1 MTNKLN
7 TVSKKKYLQEN
18 IHPKSVQQPNFNI
31 SSEDYD
37 PLAVTFIEPKTQ
49 MSRTVPVLSANL
61 EPKSLDLAP
70 VNESFETFDDEFS
83 DFQSAQFSFTN
94 CKNNHEFTNFQ
105 SAFDTLSLKE
115 TTKSVENHVEFLS
128 VSSVDAISIDC
139 EPNLISYQ
147 DDDIHDKYKAFRN
160 LAVETVD
167 TKDLAN
173 EDLIVRNNLDD
184 LLYIN
189 AAKNIE
195 EQVKNYDVSDE
206 EFGEFLCVEEIM
218 NNKAETEVDWKH
230 VQVYLAI
237 VQYVIYLI
245 IFGSNM

>member
-7 TVSKKKYLQEN
+7 TVSKKKHLQEN

-37 PLAVTFIEPKTQ
+37 PLAVAFIEPKTQ
-49 MSRTVPVLSANL
+49 TSRTVPLLTANL

-70 VNESFETFDDEFS
+70 INESFETFDDEFS

-94 CKNNHEFTNFQ
+94 CKNNHEFTDFQ

-115 TTKSVENHVEFLS
+115 TTKSVENHVELLS
-128 VSSVDAISIDC
+128 VSSVDAISNSFDSV
-139 EPNLISYQ
+139 PNLISYQ

-167 TKDLAN
+167 TKNLST
-173 EDLIVRNNLDD
+173 EDLVVHNNLDD

-189 AAKNIE
+189 ATKSVE
-195 EQVKNYDVSDE
+195 EQVKNYDVCDE
-206 EFGEFLCVEEIM
+206 EFGDFLCVEEIM
-218 NNKAETEVDWKH
+218 NNKPETEVDWKN
-230 VQVYLAI
+230 VQVYSTL
-237 VQYVIYLI
+237 V
-245 IFGSNM
+245 